1 MGSLGSRYL
10 LDDVADRRGVRHW
23 WFHLGDVRMSDFIIS
38 AFWWYVGAAV
48 VFIVGVSIWSDFYD

>member
-1 MGSLGSRYL
+1 
-10 LDDVADRRGVRHW
+10 
-23 WFHLGDVRMSDFIIS
+23 MSDLIVS